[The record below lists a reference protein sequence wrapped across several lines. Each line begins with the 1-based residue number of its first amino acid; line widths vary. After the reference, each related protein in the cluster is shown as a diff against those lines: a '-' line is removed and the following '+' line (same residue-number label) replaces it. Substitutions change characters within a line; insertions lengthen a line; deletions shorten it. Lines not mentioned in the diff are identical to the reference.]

1 VGKNL
6 AFLTVGIAIGF
17 VLTKVIEKVI
27 EQSQDAHALADNID
41 QKLELLEGQL
51 A

>member
-1 VGKNL
+1 MGKNL
-6 AFLTVGIAIGF
+6 AFLAVGVAIGF
-17 VLTKVIEKVI
+17 VLSKVIDRVI